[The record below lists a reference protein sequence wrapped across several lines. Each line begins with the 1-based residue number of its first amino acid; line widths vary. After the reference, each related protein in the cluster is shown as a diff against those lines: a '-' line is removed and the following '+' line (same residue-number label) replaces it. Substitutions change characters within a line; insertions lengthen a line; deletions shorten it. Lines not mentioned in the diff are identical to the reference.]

1 MKSVNLQPKLRK
13 LRQLAAKVAEAQS
26 QATSAR
32 VEARVARLAARTAKK
47 LFREAKRR
55 ARDAAEQ
62 AKFAQRKLKAAT
74 AKAGGG
80 GVFPATLTMS
90 VGKKRSVHPFGF
102 TVGNRRART
111 GEKPSEIARKTAEAL
126 AGKNPARARFA
137 RPGTRRLARYDAEAT
152 WFFLYLMND
161 NGSR

>member
-32 VEARVARLAARTAKK
+32 VDARVARLAARTAKK

-62 AKFAQRKLKAAT
+62 AKVAERKLKAAT
-74 AKAGGG
+74 AKVRDGA
-80 GVFPATLTMS
+80 VFSATLTMS
-90 VGKKRSVHPFGF
+90 VGKRSVHSMASPL
-102 TVGNRRART
+102 GNSRART
-111 GEKPSEIARKTAEAL
+111 REKTSEIARKTAEAL
-126 AGKNPARARFA
+126 GGENPAGNQVA
-137 RPGTRRLARYDAEAT
+137 RPRGRNISPDAT
-152 WFFLYLMND
+152 SKPPGFSSM
-161 NGSR
+161 

>member
-62 AKFAQRKLKAAT
+62 AKLAERKLKAAT
-74 AKAGGG
+74 AKVRGGA
-80 GVFPATLTMS
+80 VFSTTLSMT
-90 VGKKRSVHPFGF
+90 VGVHP
-102 TVGNRRART
+102 VGSPLGNGRARPR
-111 GEKPSEIARKTAEAL
+111 EKTSEIARKTAEAL
-126 AGKNPARARFA
+126 AGKNPAGAQFA
-137 RPGTRRLARYDAEAT
+137 RPRGRDVTPDT
-152 WFFLYLMND
+152 TPKPPGF
-161 NGSR
+161 SSI